1 MSYRNQIL
9 IHLPR
14 EYKPLVQMKSNAP
27 HHMRAV
33 YEKKIKAITGGA
45 KMARFIVSIILG
57 WSLSTIPVEAAEFK
71 GITLGL
77 VSTSWDT
84 QLAPVVAQQAG
95 FFKQENLDVRNV
107 TVTQG
112 GAVMIALL
120 TSGQAQMAITG
131 AVSALQAISRG
142 APITI
147 VSGVFDKA
155 EYILMGAKGIHDLNG
170 LRGKLIGS
178 TGAGSFSEFA
188 VVESLRRK
196 GNLIRDKD
204 YTLVPAGA
212 TAVRVAA
219 LQSGRIQ
226 AAPVSSLARINLERE
241 GFPVLIEIGKAIPE
255 FPFLVVIAKKEF
267 VRDDS
272 QKVFA
277 FLRALDRSVHL
288 IRNDKDKAV
297 ALARAYGLRGEPETQ
312 KKYLDYIADSFQL
325 KLSKDNVNALL
336 KVLEIDQPPE
346 AFFSDAYL
354 KEALGN

>member
-1 MSYRNQIL
+1 
-9 IHLPR
+9 
-14 EYKPLVQMKSNAP
+14 
-27 HHMRAV
+27 MRAV

-204 YTLVPAGA
+204 YKPHLCLRWRGLILNVKG
-212 TAVRVAA
+212 
-219 LQSGRIQ
+219 
-226 AAPVSSLARINLERE
+226 SL
-241 GFPVLIEIGKAIPE
+241 F
-255 FPFLVVIAKKEF
+255 
-267 VRDDS
+267 
-272 QKVFA
+272 
-277 FLRALDRSVHL
+277 
-288 IRNDKDKAV
+288 
-297 ALARAYGLRGEPETQ
+297 
-312 KKYLDYIADSFQL
+312 
-325 KLSKDNVNALL
+325 
-336 KVLEIDQPPE
+336 
-346 AFFSDAYL
+346 
-354 KEALGN
+354 